1 DEALGLPTEDSATI
15 ALRTQQ
21 IIAEESGVADVVD
34 PFAGSYHIEALTDD
48 IYDKARKEIE
58 KIESMGGALRAIEQ
72 GYQQQEIHSTAY
84 RYFNEI
90 ERGTRRIVG
99 VNHGTMEERINI
111 KPMKLNPEVGEHQRL
126 RLDELRENRNESKV
140 LEILATIT
148 AASKTSENL
157 FPLVLEAV
165 RANATLGEIMQAMKD
180 VFGTYSA
187 PSGF

>member
-1 DEALGLPTEDSATI
+1 
-15 ALRTQQ
+15 
-21 IIAEESGVADVVD
+21 
-34 PFAGSYHIEALTDD
+34 
-48 IYDKARKEIE
+48 
-58 KIESMGGALRAIEQ
+58 MGGALRAIEQ

-99 VNHGTMEERINI
+99 VNHGTMEEKVQI
-111 KPMKLNPEVGEHQRL
+111 KPMKLNPVVAEHQKL
-126 RLDELRENRNESKV
+126 RLDELRKTRDESNV
-140 LEILATIT
+140 REILGSIT
-148 AASKTSENL
+148 DASRTSENL
-157 FPLVLEAV
+157 FPIVLEAV

>member
-1 DEALGLPTEDSATI
+1 
-15 ALRTQQ
+15 
-21 IIAEESGVADVVD
+21 
-34 PFAGSYHIEALTDD
+34 
-48 IYDKARKEIE
+48 
-58 KIESMGGALRAIEQ
+58 MGGALRAIEQ

-99 VNHGTMEERINI
+99 VNHGTMEEKVDI
-111 KPMKLNPEVGEHQRL
+111 KPMKLNPEVAEHQRL
-126 RLDELRENRNESKV
+126 RLDELRKNRNQSNVE
-140 LEILATIT
+140 EILASIT
-148 AASKTSENL
+148 DASQMSENL

-165 RANATLGEIMQAMKD
+165 RANATLGEIMGAMKD